1 MYKLAGELSQ
11 KNARTALVAGNAAIS
26 QGQSDFDL
34 SGLERIDSAAVAVM
48 IEWQRQ
54 ALAKKQTLQFH
65 ALPASLI
72 SLIRLYGL
80 SEQFITPSSGR
91 H

>member
-11 KNARTALVAGNAAIS
+11 KNARTALAEGNAAIA
-26 QGQSDFDL
+26 QGQSEFDL

-54 ALAKKQTLQFH
+54 AMEKKLTLQFH
-65 ALPASLI
+65 ALPDNLI

-80 SEQFITPSSGR
+80 NDQLITPSSGR

>member
-1 MYKLAGELSQ
+1 VYKLAGELSQ
-11 KNARTALVAGNAAIS
+11 KNARTALAEGNAAIS

-54 ALAKKQTLQFH
+54 ARKKATLQFH

-80 SEQFITPSSGR
+80 SEQFITPSSER